1 MTRRAKLAALAA
13 FFMACAAY
21 GSVVP
26 FRWRDIGWLEGLSL
40 FSRMPFRPLE
50 HLGSGDVFTNIL
62 VFLPIGF
69 FGVGAVKGG
78 TKVPPARSHV
88 PSGQSVTG
96 GTCGPDFSPALLLF
110 FLAACALFSTLLEL
124 GQIYIAARTPS
135 WSDIFAQTLGA
146 ILGVVAWLAVGE
158 RAIAWSMR
166 PLRAATREERLY
178 QLLLLYAAG
187 WLVLSVLPLFFPR
200 LAHPQLE
207 LWRARMDFSRLT
219 LAGPIVIAG
228 LSAVPLGI
236 LGALSTPSRR
246 APSLRGAAAA
256 LIGPV
261 LLIAVDRFRQVG
273 FIPTDGHLAASL
285 VGFAAG
291 WIVMSPLGTRIR
303 QEVTAYA
310 AWWRGAALVALTALL
325 ALHYWAP
332 FNFGVRPSA
341 LGFRIRI
348 LYERAPFHRYYWT
361 PPLIALGEVVTLLM
375 LGALFSALLRVV
387 PAGPRRLSPPSCV
400 AITATVFAFVEWGQL
415 HLPARRADP
424 TDVMIAV
431 LGAIAGAALAT
442 STAAPPGRASVGS
455 ST

>member
-13 FFMACAAY
+13 FFVACAAY
-21 GSVVP
+21 GSFVP
-26 FRWRDIGWLEGLSL
+26 FQWRDIGWVEGLSL
-40 FSRMPFRPLE
+40 FARMPFRPFE
-50 HLGSGDVFTNIL
+50 HLGSGDFFTNIL

-69 FGVGAVKGG
+69 FAMGWWRSAFAV
-78 TKVPPARSHV
+78 VV
-88 PSGQSVTG
+88 
-96 GTCGPDFSPALLLF
+96 
-110 FLAACALFSTLLEL
+110 ACALFSAALEL

-135 WSDIFAQTLGA
+135 WSDIFAQALGA
-146 ILGVVAWLAVGE
+146 IVGVVAWLAVGE
-158 RAIAWSMR
+158 RAIAWATR

-207 LWRARMDFSRLT
+207 LWRARMDFSPLT

-236 LGALSTPSRR
+236 LGALSIPSRR
-246 APSLRGAAAA
+246 ASSLRGAAAA

-261 LLIAVDRFRQVG
+261 LLIAADRFRQVV

-285 VGFAAG
+285 VGFVAG
-291 WIVMSPLGTRIR
+291 WIVMSPLGARIR
-303 QEVTAYA
+303 QHVTSYA
-310 AWWRGAALVALTALL
+310 ARWRGTALVALTALL

-341 LGFRIRI
+341 LEFRLRI

-375 LGALFSALLRVV
+375 LGALFTALLRLAPV
-387 PAGPRRLSPPSCV
+387 GGRRLTTPSSV
-400 AITATVFAFVEWGQL
+400 AITTTVFAIVEWGQL

-424 TDVMIAV
+424 TDVMLAA
-431 LGAIAGAALAT
+431 LGAVMGAVAARALE
-442 STAAPPGRASVGS
+442 ASPRPLPEGS
-455 ST
+455 